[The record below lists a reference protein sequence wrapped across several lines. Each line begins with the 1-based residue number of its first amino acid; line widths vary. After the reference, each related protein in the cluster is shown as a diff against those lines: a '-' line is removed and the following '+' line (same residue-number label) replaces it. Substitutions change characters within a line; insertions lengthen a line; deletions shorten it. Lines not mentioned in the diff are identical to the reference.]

1 MLYAFTDESYTK
13 DRYLQGAFVVADAHL
28 QALDRVVHETLDFAE
43 RFGIAA
49 GVELRGYSIMNARHG
64 WEPLRGKF
72 HAKSEIYKFF
82 LSRIAT
88 VEGKIFIA
96 GKIFPPS
103 GIMAIENLP
112 RHLQTQRVL
121 FSELNKYSEGKD
133 EFIEIIA
140 DEITTSTVL
149 KKEFEVSR
157 GDYPRIMNLKHLR
170 SLSNPG
176 IQVLDL
182 LLYIYQ
188 RSHPGRHISS
198 NSSRKAQEMWE
209 IVEDLL
215 GR

>member
-13 DRYLQGAFVVADAHL
+13 DRYLQGAYVVADAQL
-28 QALDRVVHETLDFAE
+28 RELDRVVNETLDFAE

-72 HAKSEIYKFF
+72 HAKSEIYKFC

-88 VEGKIFIA
+88 VEGRIFIA
-96 GKIFPPS
+96 EMISPPS
-103 GIMAIENLP
+103 GIMATKNLP
-112 RHLQTQRVL
+112 RHLQTQRLL
-121 FSELNKYSEGKD
+121 FSELNKYSEGEG
-133 EFIEIIA
+133 EFIEIVA
-140 DEITTSTVL
+140 DEITTSRVL

-157 GDYPRIMNLKHLR
+157 GDYPRIMNLKHLH

-176 IQVLDL
+176 IQVIDL

-188 RSHPGRHISS
+188 RSHPGRHILSS
-198 NSSRKAQEMWE
+198 SSRNALEMWE